1 MAYNTI
7 KVVAFSKSCYLKAL
21 NKHLKYHIMHM
32 LVFLAQSSKKKL
44 KLIFTDPLIWNMGE
58 RKKRFHCS
66 NLQIVKMYVTMLLGT
81 SFQF

>member
-1 MAYNTI
+1 
-7 KVVAFSKSCYLKAL
+7 
-21 NKHLKYHIMHM
+21 MHM

-58 RKKRFHCS
+58 KKKRFHCS